1 MPLNVPHVPYVPL
14 VPHRRYLTIQQRETL
29 QRLLDERAA
38 ALREEIGEDRMADLN
53 AEPEVAALERD
64 VIEWREV
71 EAALARVHEPDFGLC
86 VECDADIPFARLEAN
101 PSAKRCVACQARA
114 EHR

>member
-1 MPLNVPHVPYVPL
+1 MPLNVLH

-29 QRLLDERAA
+29 QRLLNERAA
-38 ALREEIGEDRMADLN
+38 ALREEIGDDRMADLN

-64 VIEWREV
+64 VIELREI
-71 EAALARVHEPDFGLC
+71 EAAQRRVHEPDFGLC

-114 EHR
+114 EYR

>member
-1 MPLNVPHVPYVPL
+1 MPLSVPL

-29 QRLLDERAA
+29 QRLLNERAA
-38 ALREEIGEDRMADLN
+38 ALRAEIGEDRMADLN

-64 VIEWREV
+64 VVELRDV
-71 EAALARVHEPDFGLC
+71 EASQRRVHEPDFGLC

>member
-1 MPLNVPHVPYVPL
+1 MPLNVPNVPP

-29 QRLLDERAA
+29 QRLLNERAA

-86 VECDADIPFARLEAN
+86 ADCDADIPFARLEAN
-101 PSAKRCVACQARA
+101 PSAQRCVACQARA
-114 EHR
+114 EHP